1 VTTTT
6 GTARG
11 RANGRAAST
20 PVKTVRAAAYARI
33 SVADRNATP
42 FSSIQAQV
50 EAITAYV
57 RSQKAEGWTLVGEP
71 YVDDGFSG
79 ATTDRPALERLLQ
92 DTAQGGIDVVV
103 VHRFDRFSRSQRDF
117 LNLLHNLEEQGV
129 AFASVSQQLDTST
142 PMGRCMLSVITAFAQ
157 MEREVIAERT
167 KDKVRASRRK
177 GLWTG
182 GRPLLG
188 YDVVDKRLV
197 VNEDEAERVRAIFE
211 LYLDR
216 GSLLAVID
224 ELRSRA
230 WTAKT
235 WTNQKGETVRG
246 RAFTKTSLYGLLTNP
261 LYAGQV
267 RAGDEL
273 VEGAHDPVVDK
284 DIWHAVQAR
293 LREHGTGR
301 ASGGRRRHGALLGGL
316 AYCACGAALTP
327 HRTTRGDRRYAY
339 YVCSRAQ
346 KEGAAACPGSRIAS
360 GDLERFVVEHIRA
373 IGRDPEVLAATIEA
387 DRREREARKPEL
399 VAEARRLASE
409 KARLETERRNLV
421 DAVAQGG
428 DAPPVL
434 VARLK
439 EGDGLLADVER
450 RAAEVRAELQALELG
465 AIDPGELREALA
477 GLESIWAELFPRE
490 RARVL
495 ALLIERVE
503 FDAAE
508 GEVAITFRP
517 GGPKALRNGQAGGAR

>member
-11 RANGRAAST
+11 RTNGRAT
-20 PVKTVRAAAYARI
+20 PVKAVRAAAYARI
-33 SVADRNATP
+33 SVADRDATP
-42 FSSIQAQV
+42 FSSVQAQV

-117 LNLLHNLEEQGV
+117 LNLLHALEERGV

-167 KDKVRASRRK
+167 RDKVRAARRK

-182 GRPLLG
+182 GRPVLG

-211 LYLDR
+211 LYLGL

-224 ELRSRA
+224 ELRRRG
-230 WTAKT
+230 WTTKT

-261 LYAGQV
+261 LYLGKL

-273 VEGAHDPVVDK
+273 VDGAHEAIVDE
-284 DIWHAVQAR
+284 DTWHVVQAR
-293 LREHGTGR
+293 LREHGAGR
-301 ASGGRRRHGALLGGL
+301 ASGGRRRHDALLGGL
-316 AYCACGAALTP
+316 AYCACGSALTP
-327 HRTTRGDRRYAY
+327 HHTTRGDRRYAY

-346 KEGAAACPGSRIAS
+346 KEGADACPGSRIAA
-360 GDLERFVVEHIRA
+360 GDLERFVVEHVRA
-373 IGRDPEVLAATIEA
+373 IGRDPKVLQATIEA
-387 DRREREARKPEL
+387 DQREREARKPEL
-399 VAEARRLASE
+399 VGEARRLASE
-409 KARLETERRNLV
+409 KARLDAERRNLV

-439 EGDGLLADVER
+439 DGDGLLADVER
-450 RAAEVRAELQALELG
+450 RAAEIRAELQALELG
-465 AIDPGELREALA
+465 AIDPGALREALA
-477 GLESIWAELFPRE
+477 DLEPIWAELFPRE

-495 ALLIERVE
+495 ALLLERVE
-503 FDAAE
+503 FDAARE
-508 GEVAITFRP
+508 EVAITFRP
-517 GGPKALRNGQAGGAR
+517 GGPRALRNGKDSR